1 MEVPR
6 IRHGKRQT
14 LNTLTGEE
22 AYPLAKF
29 LRSEKNKKNSWVPR
43 LPSIYAH

>member
-1 MEVPR
+1 VEVPR

-29 LRSEKNKKNSWVPR
+29 LRSEKNSWVPR